1 MAATVYMNAATG
13 EVTYSHKEAMS
24 WYRDGNTVN
33 LYREID
39 GKLKQDDN
47 IKCWIHQI
55 QHDRERRNPLS
66 VSLELQLLTSCAT
79 RIQL

>member
-1 MAATVYMNAATG
+1 MIAIEHISAMFYTNVVNVTNREETQMATTVYMNTTTG
-13 EVTYSHKEAMS
+13 EITYSHKEAMS

-47 IKCWIHQI
+47 IKCWIH
-55 QHDRERRNPLS
+55 
-66 VSLELQLLTSCAT
+66 
-79 RIQL
+79 

>member
-1 MAATVYMNAATG
+1 MIAIEHIWFVFYTSVVNVTNREEIQMAATVYMNTATG
-13 EVTYSHKEAMS
+13 EITYSHKEAMS

-47 IKCWIHQI
+47 IKCWIH
-55 QHDRERRNPLS
+55 
-66 VSLELQLLTSCAT
+66 
-79 RIQL
+79 

>member
-1 MAATVYMNAATG
+1 MATTVYMNAATG

-47 IKCWIHQI
+47 IKCWIHQ
-55 QHDRERRNPLS
+55 
-66 VSLELQLLTSCAT
+66 T
-79 RIQL
+79 